1 MPRMNGIEFLQAQT
15 QKGCMLDNR
24 NKAIISG
31 QMYNEQKKMVDRLGC
46 KFFQKPFK
54 LSELSEWLDDC
65 EKRMDLSEPLDN
77 F

>member
-1 MPRMNGIEFLQAQT
+1 MNGIEFLNAQT
-15 QKGCMLDNR
+15 QRGCKLDNR

-31 QMYNEQKKMVDRLGC
+31 QMDNEQKKIVDRLGC

-54 LSELSEWLDDC
+54 LSDLSDWLDEC
-65 EKRMDLSEPLDN
+65 EKRMDLSEPVDN